1 MEPSEQK
8 APEVVEGLLR
18 VAEFEDEI
26 SALARQH
33 RRVRVGVLVGVVLL
47 VGSAIGVSVGTPG
60 WGFTLLG
67 GLLFLPWFLLASRA
81 EMQRITESAED
92 LLLQLDAVK
101 QPGGYTPDDAT
112 PGPQDGS
119 EVAS

>member
-8 APEVVEGLLR
+8 GLEAVEGLLR

-33 RRVRVGVLVGVVLL
+33 RRVEVGVLVGVVLL

-92 LLLQLDAVK
+92 LLLQVEEVK
-101 QPGGYTPDDAT
+101 QRGGLYTPDDAT
-112 PGPQDGS
+112 VEARPPRGL
-119 EVAS
+119 